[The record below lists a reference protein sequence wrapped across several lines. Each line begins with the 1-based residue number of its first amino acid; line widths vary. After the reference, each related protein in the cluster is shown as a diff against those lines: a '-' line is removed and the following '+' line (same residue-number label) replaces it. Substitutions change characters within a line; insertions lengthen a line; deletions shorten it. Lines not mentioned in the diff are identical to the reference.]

1 MRKWIACLL
10 VIMLA
15 AAAFGT
21 VLADPEKPEWEYSA
35 KDAKITK
42 YDVVVPAEIDGNP
55 VIFIDGSTFPSS
67 REDITSITFSN
78 GIEGF
83 YNVLNTTYSLEQIV
97 LPDTLEVIGNGA
109 LGYCPKLKEITFP
122 ASLRFI
128 NAQLLFSM
136 DSMETVTFL
145 GECPVISDANS
156 VLSGIPS
163 GAVIRVPDDQVDAY
177 RAALTAVSPEQI
189 QPSGRAAE
197 PYHSPDV
204 DFAFDPVSG
213 TITGCNTMRGWIE
226 VPAEMDGVPVRA
238 LGTSSFSGCTNLH
251 AIVLPDSLEEIGEY
265 AFGWLN
271 HLTWTEIPA
280 AVRILGPKAF
290 QYYKGYYLDL
300 PEGLTEIP
308 ASCFSASR
316 LQSVTLPSSVRT
328 IGERAF
334 YNASLR
340 EAYLP
345 AGLESI
351 GDEAFAGT
359 SLEYLYFDGVSL
371 PKLGENVFP
380 ESPRLAC
387 PEPGSELP

>member
-1 MRKWIACLL
+1 MRPFFLLLSYGSPVADWTADVVKYEKMQTDRIFSICGKKEENMRKWIACLL

-42 YDVVVPAEIDGNP
+42 YNGPGGDVVVPAEIDGNP

-204 DFAFDPVSG
+204 DFAVEPVSG
-213 TITGCNTMRGWIE
+213 TITGGNTMRGWIE
-226 VPAEMDGVPVRA
+226 VPAEMD
-238 LGTSSFSGCTNLH
+238 
-251 AIVLPDSLEEIGEY
+251 
-265 AFGWLN
+265 
-271 HLTWTEIPA
+271 
-280 AVRILGPKAF
+280 
-290 QYYKGYYLDL
+290 
-300 PEGLTEIP
+300 
-308 ASCFSASR
+308 
-316 LQSVTLPSSVRT
+316 
-328 IGERAF
+328 
-334 YNASLR
+334 
-340 EAYLP
+340 
-345 AGLESI
+345 
-351 GDEAFAGT
+351 
-359 SLEYLYFDGVSL
+359 
-371 PKLGENVFP
+371 
-380 ESPRLAC
+380 
-387 PEPGSELP
+387 

>member
-42 YDVVVPAEIDGNP
+42 YNGPGGDVVVPAEIDGNP

-83 YNVLNTTYSLEQIV
+83 YNVLNTAPSLERIV

-109 LGYCPKLKEITFP
+109 LGYCPKLKEIIFP

-156 VLSGIPS
+156 VLSGLPS
-163 GAVIRVPDDQVDAY
+163 GAVIYVPDDQVDAY
-177 RAALTAVSPEQI
+177 RAALVHVSSEQI
-189 QPSGRAAE
+189 LPSGRMSE
-197 PYHSPDV
+197 PYRSPVPDFRFPARLPAAIPCGAGLRFRRKWTEYRSVRWGNPVFPDV
-204 DFAFDPVSG
+204 QTSMPLFFRTVWRKSG
-213 TITGCNTMRGWIE
+213 NT
-226 VPAEMDGVPVRA
+226 P
-238 LGTSSFSGCTNLH
+238 
-251 AIVLPDSLEEIGEY
+251 
-265 AFGWLN
+265 
-271 HLTWTEIPA
+271 
-280 AVRILGPKAF
+280 
-290 QYYKGYYLDL
+290 
-300 PEGLTEIP
+300 
-308 ASCFSASR
+308 SA
-316 LQSVTLPSSVRT
+316 
-328 IGERAF
+328 G
-334 YNASLR
+334 
-340 EAYLP
+340 
-345 AGLESI
+345 
-351 GDEAFAGT
+351 
-359 SLEYLYFDGVSL
+359 
-371 PKLGENVFP
+371 
-380 ESPRLAC
+380 
-387 PEPGSELP
+387 